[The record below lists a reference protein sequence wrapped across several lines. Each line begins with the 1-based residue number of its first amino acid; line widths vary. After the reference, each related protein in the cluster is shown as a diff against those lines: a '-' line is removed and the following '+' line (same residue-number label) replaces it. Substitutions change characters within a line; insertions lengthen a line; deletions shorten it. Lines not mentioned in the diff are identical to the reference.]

1 MLEKVVS
8 RKVVIALS
16 VIVVVLVSSL
26 IGVIMHF
33 TSIIQSKDDKISNLC
48 TQITTLNANISELEN
63 KIAQQNKEIIR
74 LEKIENLTNQIF
86 APLEVVQ
93 QAGTEEGGVNL
104 ASSLFPN
111 AQSWSL
117 DTANRRVVVNLP
129 WNAYTIP
136 YGVIYVPTEL
146 ADTWVY
152 YPPKANV
159 KITSVAWETGESIR
173 QISETAVALVNVIQK
188 ASVKSSFR
196 ITASASVPTAM
207 VSPAE
212 QTFTLEPNA
221 TMTVRFNVQNL
232 GVQTDT
238 DGYIT
243 FVIYETWTGT
253 ETDRNSNLR
262 FKLLAASTTTTILD
276 VLCVDKETGL
286 AVSGIIVYVSYG
298 SGESKNGITGANGMA
313 TFDLGNYRG
322 QATISSL
329 PTDVYKQSTLSVT
342 VSGRSSA
349 TLYLEKQGK
358 GGGGEDWWIYVLIGI
373 VIVMAVVLV
382 VVVSKKRSK
391 MRRR

>member
-1 MLEKVVS
+1 
-8 RKVVIALS
+8 
-16 VIVVVLVSSL
+16 
-26 IGVIMHF
+26 
-33 TSIIQSKDDKISNLC
+33 
-48 TQITTLNANISELEN
+48 
-63 KIAQQNKEIIR
+63 
-74 LEKIENLTNQIF
+74 
-86 APLEVVQ
+86 
-93 QAGTEEGGVNL
+93 
-104 ASSLFPN
+104 
-111 AQSWSL
+111 
-117 DTANRRVVVNLP
+117 
-129 WNAYTIP
+129 
-136 YGVIYVPTEL
+136 
-146 ADTWVY
+146 
-152 YPPKANV
+152 V

-173 QISETAVALVNVIQK
+173 QISGTAVALVNVVQK
-188 ASVKSSFR
+188 ARVKSSFR
-196 ITASASVPTAM
+196 ITAFASVPTAK

-232 GVQTDT
+232 GVQADT

-243 FVIYETWTGT
+243 FVVYETWTGT

-313 TFDLGNYRG
+313 TFSLGNYRG
-322 QATISSL
+322 QATISTL

-342 VSGRSSA
+342 VSGKSSA

-358 GGGGEDWWIYVLIGI
+358 GGGWEDWWTYVLIGI
-373 VIVMAVVLV
+373 VIVMAVVLAF
-382 VVVSKKRSK
+382 VVSKKRSK

>member
-1 MLEKVVS
+1 
-8 RKVVIALS
+8 
-16 VIVVVLVSSL
+16 
-26 IGVIMHF
+26 
-33 TSIIQSKDDKISNLC
+33 
-48 TQITTLNANISELEN
+48 
-63 KIAQQNKEIIR
+63 
-74 LEKIENLTNQIF
+74 
-86 APLEVVQ
+86 
-93 QAGTEEGGVNL
+93 
-104 ASSLFPN
+104 
-111 AQSWSL
+111 
-117 DTANRRVVVNLP
+117 
-129 WNAYTIP
+129 
-136 YGVIYVPTEL
+136 
-146 ADTWVY
+146 
-152 YPPKANV
+152 V

-173 QISETAVALVNVIQK
+173 QISGTAVALVNVVQK
-188 ASVKSSFR
+188 ARVKSSFR
-196 ITASASVPTAM
+196 ITASASVPTAK

-232 GVQTDT
+232 GVQADM

-243 FVIYETWTGT
+243 FVVYETWTGT

-329 PTDVYKQSTLSVT
+329 PTDVYKQSTLTVT
-342 VSGRSSA
+342 VSGRSSV

-358 GGGGEDWWIYVLIGI
+358 GGGWEDLWTYAIIGG
-373 VIVMAVVLV
+373 VIVLAIALV
-382 VVVSKKRSK
+382 VIGS
-391 MRRR
+391 RRRVLR

>member
-1 MLEKVVS
+1 
-8 RKVVIALS
+8 
-16 VIVVVLVSSL
+16 
-26 IGVIMHF
+26 
-33 TSIIQSKDDKISNLC
+33 
-48 TQITTLNANISELEN
+48 
-63 KIAQQNKEIIR
+63 
-74 LEKIENLTNQIF
+74 
-86 APLEVVQ
+86 
-93 QAGTEEGGVNL
+93 
-104 ASSLFPN
+104 
-111 AQSWSL
+111 
-117 DTANRRVVVNLP
+117 
-129 WNAYTIP
+129 
-136 YGVIYVPTEL
+136 
-146 ADTWVY
+146 
-152 YPPKANV
+152 
-159 KITSVAWETGESIR
+159 
-173 QISETAVALVNVIQK
+173 
-188 ASVKSSFR
+188 
-196 ITASASVPTAM
+196 M

-232 GVQTDT
+232 GVQADT

-243 FVIYETWTGT
+243 FVVYETWTGT

-322 QATISSL
+322 QATISTL

-391 MRRR
+391 MWRR